1 MESLVKRHS
10 TRKRVAARTVGQVSN
25 IFSEDEGQLER
36 RRAEGVLNYCARES
50 KARTRRF
57 LSGKLISD
65 HGLLFL
71 PIRGPTKSDK
81 CGQESWG
88 IFQECTWHWT
98 AGCWLAR
105 GLHQLKVATAAMD
118 LGLTVILIS
127 A

>member
-10 TRKRVAARTVGQVSN
+10 TRKRVAARTVGQIRN
-25 IFSEDEGQLER
+25 IFSEGEGQLER
-36 RRAEGVLNYCARES
+36 RRAKGVLNNCAREP

-71 PIRGPTKSDK
+71 PTRRPTKSGE

-88 IFQECTWHWT
+88 IFQECPWLWT
-98 AGCWLAR
+98 TGCGLAR
-105 GLHQLKVATAAMD
+105 RLHQLKVTTAAMD
-118 LGLTVILIS
+118 LGLTVTLIS